1 MPTSKETS
9 DSTRKPRRWGR
20 LLAGCGLTLAMLAV
34 LAAVAVVLTLRVVEQ
49 RWESSLRSAL
59 ETATGGE
66 ISFEDLNLGLRG
78 TTLTEVR
85 INDSA
90 GQPVL
95 TAQELELSLNPWS
108 QTRDNWQVDAVS
120 LTGVELS
127 LHRDD
132 LRWGLPETSI
142 GMLLEHDLQ
151 EIPWPELRI
160 DSLELSE
167 ISVEL
172 KGPESSASLTLPS
185 LTTSGLVLSLA
196 DQARLELGP
205 VTIPLLDLTAPDGE
219 TIHVSG
225 ITAEIAPWGPTDEQL
240 TVTTVQIEQ
249 VNTDLGAQGWR
260 VPDAAAATL
269 TGGDGIPWPTVAIES
284 VTLGSLALAAG
295 GGEDRTTV
303 RVGRVTLEPTS
314 LTLGPVPAVAWGPV
328 STGAVSLAS
337 KAGEVVTIDTLH
349 LSAGSIDPT
358 ATRLDI
364 PHVTTGG
371 LTATLRKGERW
382 FAVPTGTWA
391 LFGRPGAPDG
401 WSGLRVAKLEIGALD
416 AGIVAAS
423 GTLAVRCPGGEASA
437 VGLDPTAARPWSV
450 GSAVLRE
457 LSISTDEPFATITKV
472 TLNQGGLL
480 EAEGVELWTRL
491 RKNRSL
497 KLPPVV
503 QEHAPS
509 WIGGEPTSEGAWFG
523 VDLGTLPWQP
533 TQARLRDA
541 TIHLDDARN
550 SDPPLQ
556 WVVSVSSASMG
567 PMGKDRLPFT
577 ALGTVAEGRFEASGG
592 MRSSGQAV
600 VNVAAKQISLKAL
613 TPYVDDLL
621 DTFGMKVK
629 AGTVGGDLKLSLNGS
644 RLKIEGPARARRIE
658 MGGKSGVANLANATL
673 QALTGERTRVD
684 LNLDISGDLTDG
696 DFSPFRLVLAAV
708 VQDLVGVAT
717 DALGEFLEN
726 LDVEESGG
734 KKKGKKK
741 NNQDQ
746 AEQVIENIAAGLQDA
761 LSGGNNNNGGN
772 KKNSGK
778 KKGGGKK
785 KK

>member
-1 MPTSKETS
+1 
-9 DSTRKPRRWGR
+9 
-20 LLAGCGLTLAMLAV
+20 
-34 LAAVAVVLTLRVVEQ
+34 
-49 RWESSLRSAL
+49 
-59 ETATGGE
+59 
-66 ISFEDLNLGLRG
+66 
-78 TTLTEVR
+78 
-85 INDSA
+85 
-90 GQPVL
+90 
-95 TAQELELSLNPWS
+95 
-108 QTRDNWQVDAVS
+108 
-120 LTGVELS
+120 
-127 LHRDD
+127 
-132 LRWGLPETSI
+132 
-142 GMLLEHDLQ
+142 
-151 EIPWPELRI
+151 
-160 DSLELSE
+160 
-167 ISVEL
+167 
-172 KGPESSASLTLPS
+172 
-185 LTTSGLVLSLA
+185 
-196 DQARLELGP
+196 
-205 VTIPLLDLTAPDGE
+205 
-219 TIHVSG
+219 
-225 ITAEIAPWGPTDEQL
+225 
-240 TVTTVQIEQ
+240 
-249 VNTDLGAQGWR
+249 
-260 VPDAAAATL
+260 
-269 TGGDGIPWPTVAIES
+269 
-284 VTLGSLALAAG
+284 VTL
-295 GGEDRTTV
+295 D
-303 RVGRVTLEPTS
+303 PTS

-337 KAGEVVTIDTLH
+337 KAGDVVTIDKLH

-364 PHVTTGG
+364 PYVTTGG

-401 WSGLRVAKLEIGALD
+401 WSGLRVGKIELGPLD

-437 VGLDPTAARPWSV
+437 VGLNPTAARPWSV

-457 LSISTDEPFATITKV
+457 LSISTDEPFATIAKV

-480 EAEGVELWTRL
+480 DAEGVELWTRM

-503 QEHAPS
+503 KEHAPS
-509 WIGGEPTSEGAWFG
+509 WIGGEPTSTDGTWFG

-533 TQARLRDA
+533 TQARLRNA

-577 ALGTVAEGRFEASGG
+577 ALGTVAEGSFEASGG
-592 MRSSGQAV
+592 LRSSGQAV

-621 DTFGMKVK
+621 NTFGMKVK
-629 AGTVGGDLKLSLNGS
+629 AGTVGGDLKLTLNGS

-708 VQDLVGVAT
+708 VQDLAGVAT

-746 AEQVIENIAAGLQDA
+746 AEQVIGNIASGLQDA
-761 LSGGNNNNGGN
+761 LSGGNNNNSGGN

-778 KKGGGKK
+778 KKGGKK
-785 KK
+785 K